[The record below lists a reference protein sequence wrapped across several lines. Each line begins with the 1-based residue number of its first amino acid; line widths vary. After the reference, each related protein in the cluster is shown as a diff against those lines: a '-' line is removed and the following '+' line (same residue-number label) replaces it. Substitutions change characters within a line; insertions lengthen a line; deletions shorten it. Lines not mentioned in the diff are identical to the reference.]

1 MAGEAAANICSSI
14 AQEVRDLRLTGSP
27 ASVALN
33 SMVDMLCHA
42 PAFTTVDA
50 LALAAVS
57 RKMLAT
63 AIGEFQP
70 DDIEHMDESRLAATF
85 VLVFLHRVVETLEIQ
100 TGFGAEGFTGEAD
113 ALN

>member
-1 MAGEAAANICSSI
+1 MTGEAAAEICSSI
-14 AQEVRDLRLTGSP
+14 AQEVRDLRLAGAP

-33 SMVDMLCHA
+33 SMIGMLCHA
-42 PAFTTVDA
+42 PASTTVDA

-57 RKMLAT
+57 RKLLAT
-63 AIGEFQP
+63 AIGEFQLE
-70 DDIEHMDESRLAATF
+70 DMEHMDESRLSAT
-85 VLVFLHRVVETLEIQ
+85 VALIFLHRVVETLEAQ